1 MPLRSSSAAFAL
13 GLCDLKY
20 LLFASESLPGN
31 LIMLLDFGPFRTY
44 NVICEEMYSK
54 DGRRG
59 TGTLQIEIC
68 VLLRPGNEWR

>member
-1 MPLRSSSAAFAL
+1 
-13 GLCDLKY
+13 
-20 LLFASESLPGN
+20 
-31 LIMLLDFGPFRTY
+31 MLLDFGPFRTY